1 MLLRTYADQWRLIP
15 MLVLLY
21 LIAYLDKTNI
31 GKYSLDYGMLMTD
44 L

>member
-1 MLLRTYADQWRLIP
+1 

-31 GKYSLDYGMLMTD
+31 GEYLESWHGVSLTGGRKCQDRGND
-44 L
+44 

>member
-1 MLLRTYADQWRLIP
+1 

-31 GKYSLDYGMLMTD
+31 GEYLESWCGGVANGW
-44 L
+44 